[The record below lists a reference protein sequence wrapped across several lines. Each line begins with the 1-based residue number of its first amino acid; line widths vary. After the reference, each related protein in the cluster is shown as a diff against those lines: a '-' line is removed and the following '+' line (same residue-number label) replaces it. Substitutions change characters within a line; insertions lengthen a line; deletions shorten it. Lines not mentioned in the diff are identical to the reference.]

1 MGAMTTIAAPGTTV
15 DRSPID
21 PAGRVLLAERLHEA
35 VRGEVEFGS
44 AFRAVY
50 ATDSSNYRQIPLG
63 VVFPMD
69 AADVSAAVRV
79 CAAAGAPVLGRGAG
93 TGLAGQ
99 TVNVAVVLDFS
110 RHMNKI
116 LDIDPE
122 RRIARVQPGVV
133 LDDLRAAC
141 EPFGLT
147 FGPDPATHAW
157 CTLGGMIGNNS
168 CGTHALYAG
177 KTVDNV
183 ARLRIV
189 TAAGEDLWVGEYDDA
204 GYAAAV
210 ADGGTL
216 ARLLGGLRETG
227 RRYRS
232 AVDAAFPDIPR
243 RVSGYNLDQVLP
255 GRPLHLARLLVGS
268 ESTLALTVEAELALS
283 TSPRHRHLVVL
294 GYPDIFVAA
303 DAVPSLVAFGLLGL
317 EGMDDTLV
325 GQSAAIGL
333 NTDGIALLPPGRGW
347 LLAEIGDDDPEVA
360 ERRTVEFLAGLPES
374 VNARR
379 IDDPVQV
386 KQIWSVRESGL
397 AATALPPGKPP
408 NHEGWEDAA
417 VPPERLGEYLRRI
430 TALWDHYGYYGA
442 WYGHFGQGCV
452 HTRNPFDLHTV
463 SGLATFRAFLT
474 DAADVV
480 AELGGSI
487 SGEHGDG
494 QARGELLAR
503 MFGPDVIEAFRTV
516 KSLFDPAG
524 LLNPGK
530 LVDPYP
536 LDTNLRYGPA
546 YRQARQATDTS
557 FALARDGGSLQLAA
571 ERCVGV
577 GRCRRDDT
585 GVMCP
590 SYRATRDERHST
602 RGRAKML
609 VEMFTGEVTDRSWRN
624 NDVHDALELCLSCKG
639 CAVDCPTG
647 VDMATY
653 KAEFNSH
660 YYARRLRPRVMYAL
674 GLLPWVSRVATR
686 IPRTSSAGAL
696 EMHGASVRC
705 CTQGRRGDHRSA
717 DTSVRPKTVPAH
729 RDRPASAAACDC
741 HGGAVAGHVHRRVRP
756 RTRPGRRGRAVR
768 RRRDRAHPVAVGV
781 LRSDAVRPWHARS
794 GPAIAT
800 ARAGDP
806 RPIPLPR
813 HPGGG
818 TGTVVPGSVPRRAAG
833 PASRR
838 SAGPRTRRTGPL
850 VVGTPDRIRWPGSAC
865 RHNVPRI
872 RRGRAVGRPVVVHP
886 HCHGRATV
894 GTAPDETVLRAL
906 GYRPTTLDAG
916 CCGLAGSFGYA
927 AETAAVSRT
936 IATDHWLPRSHD
948 PSAVENRLAKIPALR
963 DGRVFM
969 HHPAGPARRP
979 VARHR
984 CVVDPASDSP
994 DLVDCCR
1001 TYRRAS
1007 TSIRS
1012 SMVAGTDST
1021 VASMP
1026 ARARDSRTASG
1037 AASATRT
1044 ARPSRITGSPAAFN
1058 TANAAAQSRACTAT
1072 AVVEPTMSATLPCA
1086 TSCPAAISRSRSHC
1100 WASCM

>member
-1 MGAMTTIAAPGTTV
+1 
-15 DRSPID
+15 
-21 PAGRVLLAERLHEA
+21 
-35 VRGEVEFGS
+35 
-44 AFRAVY
+44 
-50 ATDSSNYRQIPLG
+50 
-63 VVFPMD
+63 
-69 AADVSAAVRV
+69 
-79 CAAAGAPVLGRGAG
+79 
-93 TGLAGQ
+93 
-99 TVNVAVVLDFS
+99 
-110 RHMNKI
+110 
-116 LDIDPE
+116 
-122 RRIARVQPGVV
+122 
-133 LDDLRAAC
+133 
-141 EPFGLT
+141 
-147 FGPDPATHAW
+147 
-157 CTLGGMIGNNS
+157 MIGNNS

-183 ARLRIV
+183 AKLRIV
-189 TAAGEDLWVGEYDDA
+189 TATGEDLWVGEYDDA
-204 GYAAAV
+204 GYAEAV
-210 ADGGTL
+210 AAGGTL

-227 RRYRS
+227 RRYRA

-317 EGMDDTLV
+317 EGMDDTLI
-325 GQSAAIGL
+325 GQSRAIGL

-360 ERRTVEFLAGLPES
+360 ERRTVQFLAGLPES
-374 VNARR
+374 VNAKR

-430 TALWDHYGYYGA
+430 TSLWDRYGYYGA

-503 MFGPDVIEAFRTV
+503 MFGPEVIEAFRTV

-524 LLNPGK
+524 ILNPGK

-546 YRQARQATDTS
+546 YRQARQATDTT

-686 IPRTSSAGAL
+686 IPRTSSGAL
-696 EMHGASVRC
+696 EMRGI
-705 CTQGRRGDHRSA
+705 GPLLRRGA
-717 DTSVRPKTVPAH
+717 GVTT
-729 RDRPASAAACDC
+729 DRPTPAFARKPF
-741 HGGAVAGHVHRRVRP
+741 RR
-756 RTRPGRRGRAVR
+756 T
-768 RRRDRAHPVAVGV
+768 
-781 LRSDAVRPWHARS
+781 
-794 GPAIAT
+794 AT
-800 ARAGDP
+800 ARHLQQPEIA
-806 RPIPLPR
+806 
-813 HPGGG
+813 
-818 TGTVVPGSVPRRAAG
+818 TVVLWPDTFTDAFDPGLGQDVAAVLSAAG
-833 PASRR
+833 ETVHIPSQWACCGRTLFDPGMLDLARR
-838 SAGPRTRRTGPL
+838 SL
-850 VVGTPDRIRWPGSAC
+850 
-865 RHNVPRI
+865 RH
-872 RRGRAVGRPVVVHP
+872 
-886 HCHGRATV
+886 
-894 GTAPDETVLRAL
+894 VLEIL
-906 GYRPTTLDAG
+906 
-916 CCGLAGSFGYA
+916 
-927 AETAAVSRT
+927 
-936 IATDHWLPRSHD
+936 
-948 PSAVENRLAKIPALR
+948 
-963 DGRVFM
+963 
-969 HHPAGPARRP
+969 
-979 VARHR
+979 
-984 CVVDPASDSP
+984 
-994 DLVDCCR
+994 
-1001 TYRRAS
+1001 
-1007 TSIRS
+1007 
-1012 SMVAGTDST
+1012 
-1021 VASMP
+1021 
-1026 ARARDSRTASG
+1026 
-1037 AASATRT
+1037 
-1044 ARPSRITGSPAAFN
+1044 
-1058 TANAAAQSRACTAT
+1058 
-1072 AVVEPTMSATLPCA
+1072 
-1086 TSCPAAISRSRSHC
+1086 
-1100 WASCM
+1100 